1 MRKSMPLRNNVI
13 HDAFSIAFIKI
24 GHDQEEKRTSTK
36 RNINDYGEYK
46 VGKLPRPTVIGPYTD
61 NTNRDQLD

>member
-24 GHDQEEKRTSTK
+24 GHDQEEKRISTK
-36 RNINDYGEYK
+36 S
-46 VGKLPRPTVIGPYTD
+46 YTD